1 MIFKS
6 DSEARFGA
14 CNYFFDQRSSSNH
27 SDRSPPYMVLLEGLA
42 LEFRIYF
49 NSLACLAAFFFCI
62 QRCFASARCKN
73 LSC

>member
-49 NSLACLAAFFFCI
+49 NSLACLAVFFFAFSVALPP
-62 QRCFASARCKN
+62 QGARI
-73 LSC
+73 